1 VEFFIDLESQLPTR
15 RFFNTL
21 LADQQVIILTSMAPF
36 MKREEQDVQLLQKLL
51 DILTFYSGFE
61 VNDHTGLALT
71 TNDMTQA
78 HCDRLVSLQVS
89 GFFVNETSL
98 LYVAQLTLL
107 YSMSPSNNSDLP
119 FLIYL

>member
-1 VEFFIDLESQLPTR
+1 MADHQVVILA
-15 RFFNTL
+15 TL
-21 LADQQVIILTSMAPF
+21 APF

-51 DILTFYSGFE
+51 DILKFYAGFE

-89 GFFVNETSL
+89 IISVHIQFEGHGRS
-98 LYVAQLTLL
+98 YM
-107 YSMSPSNNSDLP
+107 Y
-119 FLIYL
+119 